1 MGDPDRVMTRVSE
14 GIELSQS
21 GDRETSCRLFAEAWE
36 EIGGERGDPFHRC
49 ALAHSMA
56 DVQDDVREELL
67 WDRRALE
74 AADMVSDERAT
85 AARVISPVAGFYPS
99 LHLKLGESYRKL
111 GDHEQARHH
120 LPAEHA
126 AVVTLPDDSYGR
138 MISDGLQR
146 LAELLPED
154 NEPAADGVERRPS

>member
-1 MGDPDRVMTRVSE
+1 
-14 GIELSQS
+14 
-21 GDRETSCRLFAEAWE
+21 
-36 EIGGERGDPFHRC
+36 
-49 ALAHSMA
+49 MA
-56 DVQDDVREELL
+56 DVQDEVREELL

-154 NEPAADGVERRPS
+154 NEPAADSVERRPS

>member
-1 MGDPDRVMTRVSE
+1 MTRVSE

-56 DVQDDVREELL
+56 DVQDDVREEPL

-85 AARVISPVAGFYPS
+85 AARVISPFAGFYPS
-99 LHLKLGESYRKL
+99 LHLKLVRATANS
-111 GDHEQARHH
+111 ATTNRH
-120 LPAEHA
+120 ATTSQRN
-126 AVVTLPDDSYGR
+126 TLRS
-138 MISDGLQR
+138 SH
-146 LAELLPED
+146 
-154 NEPAADGVERRPS
+154 RPTTATVA